1 MLDGVYRRTEGEPI
15 FKEARA
21 PASDEQL
28 AQVQAT
34 QKDAEADGLIRWAC
48 ARQPDAGYLLVQR
61 SMQSEYALQAI
72 KAQCVQL
79 QADLDKARAGTH
91 SSFMNDVNAWGRPTP
106 APAAPMAPPTN
117 TAPASRAPAS
127 ASSATP
133 AASAW
138 GSGILGN
145 IATTAT
151 GVVAGSFLFQ
161 GMQNLMGQHNQGGN
175 DVARSDVHPAPPAPE
190 NTAAIN
196 YYENSNPTDAVDV
209 ADSGS
214 DFGGDYSV

>member
-1 MLDGVYRRTEGEPI
+1 MNSQEREQLNL
-15 FKEARA
+15 FLQ
-21 PASDEQL
+21 QL

-34 QKDAEADGLIRWAC
+34 QKDAEADGLIREAC

-61 SMQSEYALQAI
+61 SMQLEYALQAI

-117 TAPASRAPAS
+117 TAPAMQSRAPAP

-145 IATTAT
+145 IAATAT

-161 GMQNLMGQHNQGGN
+161 GIQNLMGHHNQGGN
-175 DVARSDVHPAPPAPE
+175 DVARSDAHPVPPAPE
-190 NTAAIN
+190 NTAANN
-196 YYENSNPTDAVDV
+196 YYENSDRADAVDV

-214 DFGGDYSV
+214 DFGGDNSV